1 MDEIVLATILR
12 AEDAQA
18 IAGSGAEVIG
28 EYPDARL
35 LRCTGEQRAFLA
47 GRGVLLSDY
56 GSVPVRVAGNTVAF
70 DDLPRAAAAEPAAD
84 TRTAYYL
91 VALIGPPTPEWLA
104 ELAGLGVT
112 VQSTLDGNVL
122 LAGMLPSVT
131 DAVRAEPWVR
141 EVVEYPAAL
150 KVAPE
155 LRDGGPRL
163 SAAEVRAVEAG
174 AAEAGAAEA
183 GAAAPETVPDR
194 QVEIAA
200 FPQESTADI
209 AAAIRDRGGLVIS
222 QAAHHVVAALPQ
234 SAVLSI
240 AGLPGVQS
248 IYPHEFP
255 TFSNDRATAVL
266 GIPADH
272 AFGGTTLDGTG
283 QIVHIADSGLDTGN
297 PATVHADIRGRV
309 IALTSL
315 PADSLADVAHPPF
328 DDGPADIHSG
338 HGTHVTG
345 SVLGNGAA
353 AAASGAPT
361 VPSGAAPAAQVYFS
375 AVEQTV
381 TWKTAAELQ
390 AEGMQAPPGWPPPA
404 VGLYGLPDDLATLF
418 EPAYQAGARIH
429 TNSWGASKNQYTTNA
444 LHVDQFMATHRDA
457 LVLFAAGN
465 NGTDAD
471 MDGIIDLSS
480 IGSPATAKNCLAV
493 GATENDRPHGS
504 TPAPG
509 IDGDWS
515 KLRDGHG
522 NLLFGTMAAT
532 GHVSDRA
539 DGMACFSSRGPT
551 SDNRVRPDLV
561 GPGTNIL
568 STRSSAFA
576 GPGTILWGDVP
587 APSPLHMLYCWSGGT
602 SMATPIVAG
611 SAAIVR
617 EYLVGQR
624 GHVQDG
630 LKPSGA
636 LIKAF
641 LINGAVAIGGQ
652 FPQEIPAGPNSVA
665 GFGRL
670 NLTETFQPAGGT
682 AAPQFAD
689 EPDQAV
695 QTGQV
700 RIYQAAVAD
709 ASKPLKITLTWTDPP
724 SAAGVGGLQNRLYL
738 RVQPPAGAALDGDLQ
753 PFPNALNNVQQVV
766 VPSPVAGTYQIQV
779 HGVSV
784 TVNSPV
790 LADPAVPKQDFA
802 VVASNVADLTLAA
815 PVPG

>member
-1 MDEIVLATILR
+1 MDEIFLATILR
-12 AEDAQA
+12 AEDAEA
-18 IAGSGAEVIG
+18 IAESGAEVIG

-35 LRCTGEQRAFLA
+35 LRGTGEQRAFLA
-47 GRGVLLSDY
+47 DRGVLLSDY
-56 GSVPVRVAGNTVAF
+56 GPVPVQVVGNTVAF
-70 DDLPRAAAAEPAAD
+70 DDLPRAAAEVAAD

-91 VALIGPPTPEWLA
+91 VALIGPPTPKWLA
-104 ELAGLGVT
+104 ELAELEVT

-141 EVVEYPAAL
+141 EVVQYPAAL

-163 SAAEVRAVEAG
+163 SAAEVRAV
-174 AAEAGAAEA
+174 
-183 GAAAPETVPDR
+183 APEVAPEAAPDR

-222 QAAHHVVAALPQ
+222 EAAHHLVAALPQ
-234 SAVLSI
+234 AAVLSI
-240 AGLPGVQS
+240 ADLPGVQS

-272 AFGGTTLDGTG
+272 TFGGTTLNGSE
-283 QIVHIADSGLDTGN
+283 QIVHVADSGLDTGD

-315 PADSLADVAHPPF
+315 PVDAMKDVAHPPF

-353 AAASGAPT
+353 ATATGAPA

-390 AEGMQAPPGWPPPA
+390 AEGTQAPPGWPPPA
-404 VGLYGLPDDLATLF
+404 VGLYGLPADLTTLF
-418 EPAYQAGARIH
+418 EPAYEAGARIH
-429 TNSWGASKNQYTTNA
+429 TNSWGAATNKYTTNA
-444 LHVDQFMATHRDA
+444 LGVDQFMATHRDA
-457 LVLFAAGN
+457 LILFSAGN
-465 NGTDAD
+465 EGVDAD
-471 MDGIIDLSS
+471 KDGIIDLGS
-480 IGSPATAKNCLAV
+480 IGSPANAKNCLAV

-509 IDGDWS
+509 IDADWARL
-515 KLRDGHG
+515 KKNGTTVW
-522 NLLFGTMAAT
+522 GTMGAA
-532 GHVSDRA
+532 GHVSDRP

-568 STRSSAFA
+568 STRSSVFA
-576 GPGTILWGDVP
+576 GPGMPLWGDVP

-611 SAAIVR
+611 SAALVR
-617 EYLVGQR
+617 EYLIGHR
-624 GHVQDG
+624 HHVQDG

-652 FPQEIPAGPNSVA
+652 FPNEIPAGPNSVA

-689 EPDQAV
+689 EPDHAV
-695 QTGQV
+695 QSGQV
-700 RIYQAAVAD
+700 RIYMAD
-709 ASKPLKITLTWTDPP
+709 VEDTSKPLKITLTWTDPP
-724 SAAGVGGLQNRLYL
+724 SAAGFGGLQNRLYL

-753 PFPNALNNVQQVV
+753 PFPNVLNNVQQVV
-766 VPSPVAGTYQIQV
+766 VPSPIAGTYQIQV

-790 LADPAVPKQDFA
+790 LTDPAVPKQDFA
-802 VVASNVADLTLAA
+802 VVASNVTGLTLGGAA
-815 PVPG
+815 PL